1 MQVYIKDIPYEPV
14 RLKNKGME
22 IEIKDEDGEELL
34 GRLSINKGKLTWRPG
49 RSSVKGGH
57 SMSWT
62 KFISVMEGQGSGKG
76 IRSPFSMGPSI
87 F

>member
-1 MQVYIKDIPYEPV
+1 MQVYIKDIPHEPV
-14 RLKNKGME
+14 RLKNKGIE

-49 RSSVKGGH
+49 QATVHGY

-62 KFISVMEGQGSGKG
+62 KFISVMEEQGGGKG
-76 IRSPFSMGPSI
+76 LRSPFSIGPSI